1 VAVDDQNV
9 YWIEGDGTI
18 ADGAVAA
25 VPRSGGVVA
34 ILVSGLSDPSVIA
47 VDGSGIY
54 FNNSAGG
61 LVEKIPK

>member
-1 VAVDDQNV
+1 
-9 YWIEGDGTI
+9 
-18 ADGAVAA
+18 
-25 VPRSGGVVA
+25 VA

-54 FNNSAGG
+54 FNNSTGG